1 MAVYYIHPEYGDKF
15 LVIHTRGETEFTG
28 KGIYKTV
35 LLDRFQ
41 TGGRRSLLSGIHAG
55 IFISF
60 RKTA

>member
-1 MAVYYIHPEYGDKF
+1 MHPEYGYKP

-28 KGIYKTV
+28 KGIYKAV
-35 LLDRFQ
+35 LFDRLQ
-41 TGGRRSLLSGIHAG
+41 TGGRRSLLPGMHGG